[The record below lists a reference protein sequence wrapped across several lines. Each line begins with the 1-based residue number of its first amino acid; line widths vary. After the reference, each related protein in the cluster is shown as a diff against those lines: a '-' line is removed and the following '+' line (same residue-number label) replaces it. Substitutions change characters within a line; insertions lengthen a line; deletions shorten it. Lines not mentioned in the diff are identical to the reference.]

1 MIEPQEIYRNL
12 PRLETERLILR
23 KLALSD
29 LEDVFAYSSDEAVTR
44 HLRWGPHETLAQTER
59 YLLDV
64 IKEYED
70 GRDGPWGI
78 EYRDT
83 GKVVGA
89 IHLFSI
95 QPQHKKAEIGMVLS
109 GDYWNRGL
117 ASEALDRVL
126 RFVFE
131 DVGLNRIE
139 AYCLVENRAG
149 ERAMERVGMKR
160 EGVLRKY
167 LYQKGAFRD
176 FIVYAKLRREYIDQ
190 EGR

>member
-1 MIEPQEIYRNL
+1 MIDPPEIYCNL
-12 PRLETERLILR
+12 PRLETERLVLR

-59 YLLDV
+59 YLREVLE
-64 IKEYED
+64 EYRE

-78 EYRDT
+78 EYKET

-95 QPQHKKAEIGMVLS
+95 QSQHKKAEIGMVLS
-109 GDYWNRGL
+109 RDYWRRGL

-131 DVGLNRIE
+131 DVRLNRIE

-149 ERAMERVGMKR
+149 ERVMERAGMQR
-160 EGVLRKY
+160 EGVLREY
-167 LYQKGAFRD
+167 LYQKGALRD
-176 FIVYAKLRREYIDQ
+176 FSVYAMLRREYNP
-190 EGR
+190 